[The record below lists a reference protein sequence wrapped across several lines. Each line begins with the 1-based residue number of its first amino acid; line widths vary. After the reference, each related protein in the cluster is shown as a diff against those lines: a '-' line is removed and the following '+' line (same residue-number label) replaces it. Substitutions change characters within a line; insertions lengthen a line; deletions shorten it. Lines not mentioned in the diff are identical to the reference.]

1 MTNSAVDREISIF
14 LNSSTKIIFESW
26 KSFDGCFQSMPKYI
40 FVKELW
46 GLSWESHLRY
56 KWFTNDQKY
65 KRYVQT
71 VTHCDCTATT
81 QFRQPSCQETVT
93 AELSIQKREVYADD
107 VERIMHLPDIK
118 ITFIKQITPDL
129 IKYLPESEDPAVVIA
144 RQELINTFMTARAQK
159 FQIVKA
165 SSELL

>member
-1 MTNSAVDREISIF
+1 M
-14 LNSSTKIIFESW
+14 
-26 KSFDGCFQSMPKYI
+26 
-40 FVKELW
+40 
-46 GLSWESHLRY
+46 
-56 KWFTNDQKY
+56 
-65 KRYVQT
+65 
-71 VTHCDCTATT
+71 
-81 QFRQPSCQETVT
+81 
-93 AELSIQKREVYADD
+93 
-107 VERIMHLPDIK
+107 K

>member
-1 MTNSAVDREISIF
+1 
-14 LNSSTKIIFESW
+14 
-26 KSFDGCFQSMPKYI
+26 
-40 FVKELW
+40 
-46 GLSWESHLRY
+46 
-56 KWFTNDQKY
+56 
-65 KRYVQT
+65 
-71 VTHCDCTATT
+71 
-81 QFRQPSCQETVT
+81 
-93 AELSIQKREVYADD
+93 
-107 VERIMHLPDIK
+107 MHLPDMK